1 MLPPQDCVQ
10 QILRLLERRGLE
22 DPHELLPQAAQL
34 AGELEPAPFPEGLV
48 DCPLDI
54 WLWLQPPTRGHLA
67 TFLYPAYDQSFASSV
82 SRRALSE
89 NLRKGVRFRG
99 RTLMVLP
106 HLLQRNLWTRVFVFF
121 LLK

>member
-1 MLPPQDCVQ
+1 M
-10 QILRLLERRGLE
+10 
-22 DPHELLPQAAQL
+22 
-34 AGELEPAPFPEGLV
+34 
-48 DCPLDI
+48 
-54 WLWLQPPTRGHLA
+54 
-67 TFLYPAYDQSFASSV
+67 
-82 SRRALSE
+82 SE